1 MAENNENLSKSEKF
15 VKLANIRVKN
25 AVKHLKLVQNL
36 ANSYNY
42 DYSEEQAKKIMG
54 AIKFEYDALVAEF
67 KKGLSREKGG
77 FKLWVAPILLWMRRD
92 YIQF

>member
-1 MAENNENLSKSEKF
+1 MAENITKISKSEKF

-42 DYSEEQAKKIMG
+42 DYSEDQAKKIMT

-67 KKGLSREKGG
+67 KKGVNRDKGG
-77 FKLWVAPILLWMRRD
+77 FKL
-92 YIQF
+92 

>member
-1 MAENNENLSKSEKF
+1 MAENITKISKSEKF

-42 DYSEEQAKKIMG
+42 DYSEDQAKKIMT

-67 KKGLSREKGG
+67 KKGLSRDKGG
-77 FKLWVAPILLWMRRD
+77 FKLWLIITILWMKKD
-92 YIQF
+92 CIQF

>member
-1 MAENNENLSKSEKF
+1 MAENITKISKSEKF

-42 DYSEEQAKKIMG
+42 DYSEDQAKKIMT

-67 KKGLSREKGG
+67 KKGLSRDKGG
-77 FKLWVAPILLWMRRD
+77 FKLWLIITNLWMKRD
-92 YIQF
+92 YI